1 MARMPTRIQRK
12 RTAGWRAPPDT
23 ISVTRPG
30 LFGNPF
36 SSAASFRLWLEGK
49 AYRDIEPER
58 RENILK
64 ALPGLREHAHI
75 MCWCQTSPPVPFGQ
89 CHGDVLLEMLEE
101 LP

>member
-1 MARMPTRIQRK
+1 MARTPTRIQRH
-12 RTAGWRAPPDT
+12 RTKGWRAPADT

-36 SSAASFRLWLEGK
+36 SSAASFRLWLQGK

-64 ALPGLREHAHI
+64 ALPELATHAHI
-75 MCWCQTSPPVPFGQ
+75 MCWCRTDQPVGM
-89 CHGDVLLEMLEE
+89 CHGDVLIEIMEAL
-101 LP
+101 